1 MCTLEPVSNRL
12 SVWLSTSVYKLALE
26 TATAFPLAGARS
38 SMTRIAGMAGNRGR
52 NLLNIETLSPG
63 GAELAVVLTNND
75 DAPVLEAAADRGIPT
90 EVVPVE
96 DEMSRNEHEEAVL
109 EALEGYE
116 FDLVCLDGYMRIL
129 SDTFLEAA
137 PTTLNVHPSL
147 LPAFPGM
154 DAWGDALEAGVSVTG
169 CTVHVV
175 TDATDADGAVLED
188 EVDMGPIVTQEP
200 IPVYEGDDAASLK
213 ERVLYEGEFRAYPR
227 AVKWFAEGALAVDL
241 EAGEVTVDAD
251 VADEAG
257 GLPARRVV
265 SSDRLDTLRYG
276 ENPHQDAAVYADY
289 TCDEASVVHADQ
301 LNEGAKALSYNNYN
315 DADGALNLIKE
326 FDEPAAA
333 VIKHTNPAGCATAD
347 TLAAAYEKALSTD
360 PMSAFGGIVSL
371 NRECDAETAEL
382 IVDSFKEV
390 VVAPGYSE
398 EALEVLCEKE
408 NLRVLDVGE
417 LGDATERFTEKPI
430 VGGRL
435 VQERDDQSISID
447 DLEVVTD
454 REPSEAELESMVFAW
469 QTLKHV
475 KSNGI
480 LFANGTETVGIGMG
494 QVSRVDAVRLAA
506 MKADEHAEGKTAE
519 GAVMASDAFFPF
531 PDGIEEAAK
540 AGIAAVV
547 QPGGSVNDD
556 DVIEAAD
563 EHGMA
568 MAFTGQRSFRHD

>member
-1 MCTLEPVSNRL
+1 
-12 SVWLSTSVYKLALE
+12 
-26 TATAFPLAGARS
+26 
-38 SMTRIAGMAGNRGR
+38 MTRIAGMAGNRGR
-52 NLLNIETLSPG
+52 NLLNIADRAPG
-63 GAELAVVLTNND
+63 GAELSVVLTNTE
-75 DAPVLEAAADRGIPT
+75 DAPVLEAADERGIPT
-90 EVVPVE
+90 EVVPLEE
-96 DEMSRNEHEEAVL
+96 DMSRREHEEAVL
-109 EALEGYE
+109 EALAGYE

-175 TDATDADGAVLED
+175 TDATDGAGNVIED
-188 EVDMGPIVTQEP
+188 EVDGGPIVTQEP
-200 IPVYEGDDAASLK
+200 IPVYEGDDTETLK

-227 AVKWFAEGALAVDL
+227 AVKWFADGAIEVD
-241 EAGEVTVDAD
+241 EETGEVTIEAD
-251 VADEAG
+251 VADEEG

-301 LNEGAKALSYNNYN
+301 LNEGAKDLSYNNYN
-315 DADGALNLIKE
+315 DADGALDLITE

-347 TLAAAYEKALSTD
+347 SIAEAYEKALSTD
-360 PMSAFGGIVSL
+360 PMSAFGGIVVL
-371 NRECDAETAEL
+371 NRECNAETADL
-382 IVDSFKEV
+382 ITDSFKEV
-390 VVAPGYSE
+390 VVAPGYTDD
-398 EALEVLCEKE
+398 ALEVLREKD

-417 LGDATERFTEKPI
+417 LGERTERFTEKPL

-435 VQERDDQSISID
+435 VQERDDQSVSVD

-454 REPSEAELESMVFAW
+454 REPTADELESMVFAW

-480 LFANGTETVGIGMG
+480 LFADGTETVGIGMG

-506 MKADEHAEGKTAE
+506 MKADEHAEGKDAE

-540 AGIAAVV
+540 AGIEAVI
-547 QPGGSVNDD
+547 QPGGSVNDE
-556 DVIEAAD
+556 DVIEAAND
-563 EHGMA
+563 HEMA